1 MAITPHVQGQDKDQ
15 DKARRPYR
23 GVFPVAPTIFNER
36 GELDL
41 DGQRRCID
49 FMIDAGSH
57 GICIL
62 ANFSEQF
69 VLTDAER
76 ETVMHAVLEHVAGR
90 VPVIVTTSHFS
101 SAVCAARSR
110 QAEASSA
117 LWIPTLPFTFISS
130 TRSGENSGARR
141 ASLK

>member
-1 MAITPHVQGQDKDQ
+1 MAPTTKL
-15 DKARRPYR
+15 YR
-23 GVFPVAPTIFNER
+23 GVFPVAPTIFDER

-41 DGQRRCID
+41 EGQRRCID

-76 ETVMHAVLEHVAGR
+76 EQVAPRVGFLALELLG
-90 VPVIVTTSHFS
+90 
-101 SAVCAARSR
+101 
-110 QAEASSA
+110 
-117 LWIPTLPFTFISS
+117 
-130 TRSGENSGARR
+130 
-141 ASLK
+141 